1 MSPVEETDIDMAV
14 SVPSVESSAALDMI
28 ETERL
33 PEGDQEKLHV
43 GQLRIFDKM
52 ILGSIWAVS
61 FLYALM
67 TEQVVSKQAGVS
79 AFSHRYKPCR
89 ESGPPSI

>member
-1 MSPVEETDIDMAV
+1 MAV

-79 AFSHRYKPCR
+79 AFSHRYIAISRVRSTKYIT
-89 ESGPPSI
+89 GQTA